1 MIGKNKTRSGKSVVG
16 RSLGEA
22 VVEGAA
28 TAPEQRVATPPP
40 EVSPVTLA
48 ATTPED
54 PLTDFFVGDAELS
67 EATAG
72 GGEAFVPQEARTGT
86 TVELLAFWVVD
97 EEYAIDIVQIQEII
111 KVPTITE
118 VPRAPAGVLGIIS
131 LRGTIVPILDLRV
144 VLHLEPRPP
153 TSQSRVLVLRGDGDP
168 LGVLVDRVS
177 SVVRIDREAIEPVP
191 RTMQREMTEL
201 LSGVGRIGERM
212 LIVLEP
218 TTLLSM
224 TETSE

>member
-1 MIGKNKTRSGKSVVG
+1 MTAKSKPKTGKGASGRSGG
-16 RSLGEA
+16 EALGE
-22 VVEGAA
+22 
-28 TAPEQRVATPPP
+28 
-40 EVSPVTLA
+40 SA
-48 ATTPED
+48 ATTLETASATPISEPPSASSLAAD
-54 PLTDFFVGDAELS
+54 PLSDFFVGETELT
-67 EATAG
+67 EANVG
-72 GGEAFVPQEARTGT
+72 VSEAFVPQEARTGR
-86 TVELLAFWVVD
+86 TVELLAFWVAD
-97 EEYAIDIVQIQEII
+97 EEYAIDIVLIQEII

-118 VPRAPAGVLGIIS
+118 VPRAPTGVLGIIS

-168 LGVLVDRVS
+168 LGILVDRVS

-212 LIVLEP
+212 LIILEP

-224 TETSE
+224 TESGS